1 MKDLA
6 FSGLICLRKACL
18 LAANPRVCQQKS
30 QATQKSLRTTNDWL
44 K

>member
-6 FSGLICLRKACL
+6 FSGSIRLRKPSL
-18 LAANPRVCQQKS
+18 LAANARICQQKS